1 MTKFSVSYS
10 KKVQTKQYENMTIF
24 LTEEFDTDEVS
35 HDYAF
40 AKVRTKVEQWI
51 VEELQSMGI
60 KR

>member
-40 AKVRTKVEQWI
+40 AKVRAKVEQWI
-51 VEELQSMGI
+51 VEELQAMGV